1 MRRVR
6 HAMPQRFG
14 AAPVSLGRSSLVFGS
29 LTMVSRVLGLVR
41 DVVIAGVFGSSAATD
56 AFFVAFKIP
65 NFMRRLFAEG
75 AFSQAFVPV
84 LGETRQR
91 HDQASVRALVS
102 RTSGTLLVALL
113 VLTVL
118 AMVFADLLV
127 QLFAPG
133 FRQDPEQLAL
143 AAGMLR
149 ITFPYLLFISLVA
162 CAQAVLNTYGRFGP
176 PAFAP
181 VLLNLSLIA
190 AAWWFAPLF
199 DDPVRA
205 LAVGVFVA
213 GVLQLALML
222 PFLHRIGMLV
232 MPRWGWRDSGVRRIL
247 RLMLPAIFG
256 SSVAQINLLLDTLL
270 ASFLLVGSISWLY
283 YSDRLVELPLGVFGV
298 ALATVILPRLS
309 AEHAASEPARFR
321 ATLDWALRWVVLIAV
336 PATVGLALL
345 AGPLII
351 TLFQYGAFSPDDAR
365 AASLSLVTYA
375 LGLLGFMLV
384 KVLAPGYF
392 ARQDMTTPVRIA
404 VRAVAVNMVLSVV
417 VVVGFHDSGFGHAG
431 LALATGI
438 AACVNA
444 LLLYRGLR
452 RAGVYAPLGGWRR
465 LWLQVLVATFCMALL
480 LLAMPGFEQWLAW
493 GALQRVA
500 ALLGVVLAAVLV
512 YGAMLWLT
520 GLRPMALREVNPG
533 AVPATGAI
541 DQDGKTVQ

>member
-1 MRRVR
+1 M
-6 HAMPQRFG
+6 
-14 AAPVSLGRSSLVFGS
+14 SLGRSSLVFGS

-84 LGETRQR
+84 LGEYKRLR
-91 HDQASVRALVS
+91 GHDEVRALVS
-102 RTSGTLLVALL
+102 RTTGTLLLALL

-118 AMVFADLLV
+118 AIGFADLLV
-127 QLFAPG
+127 LLFAPG
-133 FRQDPEQLAL
+133 FRDDAEQMAL
-143 AAGMLR
+143 AVGMLR

-181 VLLNLSLIA
+181 VLLNLSLIG
-190 AAWWFAPLF
+190 AAWWLAPQFA
-199 DDPVRA
+199 DPVRA

-213 GVLQLALML
+213 GVLQLLLML
-222 PFLHRIGMLV
+222 PFLHRIGMLTL
-232 MPRWGWRDSGVRRIL
+232 PRWGWRDSGVRRIL
-247 RLMLPAIFG
+247 TLMLPAIFG
-256 SSVAQINLLLDTLL
+256 SSVAQINLLLDTVL

-309 AEHAASEPARFR
+309 GEHAGREPARFC
-321 ATLDWALRWVVLIAV
+321 ATLDWALRWVVLIAL
-336 PATVGLALL
+336 PASTGLALL
-345 AGPLII
+345 AGPLIV
-351 TLFQYGAFSPDDAR
+351 TLFQYGAFSPGDAR
-365 AASLSLVTYA
+365 AAALSLVTYA

-392 ARQDMTTPVRIA
+392 ARQDMRTPVRIA
-404 VRAVAVNMVLSVV
+404 VRAVAVNMVLSVLV
-417 VVVGFHDSGFGHAG
+417 VVTLHDSGIGHAG
-431 LALATGI
+431 LALATGV

-452 RAGVYAPLGGWRR
+452 REGVYAPLPGWGR
-465 LWLQVLVATFCMALL
+465 LWLQVLLATLAMALL
-480 LLAMPGFEQWLAW
+480 LVLAVPALGQWLAW
-493 GALQRVA
+493 GPSLRVA
-500 ALLGVVLAAVLV
+500 VLMAVVVAAVLV
-512 YGAMLWLT
+512 YAAALWLG
-520 GLRPMALREVNPG
+520 GLRPAGLRLRELPAAAADGPPG
-533 AVPATGAI
+533 S
-541 DQDGKTVQ
+541 QGKNA